1 MNRGV
6 AGTLFLLGSLAGGPI
21 FFLASS
27 FAVVNL
33 LRGLVLFIPAIFDLG
48 DFRFLPNALAA
59 AIALAVMYGIAQ
71 GLFWLGLRTVGSQ
84 GRDFADITRP
94 EGAVAL
100 TEASPE
106 YERSRRWLLV
116 LFTLLVVSV
125 VFAVVI
131 GFWFSRTTDEEL
143 LRLISSGLGEE
154 FVAVALA
161 LGIYMPFTI
170 ATFSM
175 ARVAQELEPV
185 GASLRSTFVL
195 IAWLLP
201 PLILVTWLILQW
213 VNGSLF

>member
-6 AGTLFLLGSLAGGPI
+6 AGALFLLGSLIGGPVL
-21 FFLASS
+21 FLAAS
-27 FAVVNL
+27 FATVNV

-59 AIALAVMYGIAQ
+59 AVSLAVIYGIVQ
-71 GLFWLGLRTVGSQ
+71 GLFWLGLRTVGSK
-84 GRDFADITRP
+84 GRDLADIAKP
-94 EGAVAL
+94 GGALAL
-100 TEASPE
+100 TEVTPE

-131 GFWFSRTTDEEL
+131 GFWFSGTTDEEL
-143 LRLISSGLGEE
+143 LRLISNGLGEE
-154 FVAVALA
+154 FVVVALA
-161 LGIYMPFTI
+161 LGIYMPFAV

-185 GASLRSTFVL
+185 SATLRGPFVTV
-195 IAWLLP
+195 AWLLP
-201 PLILVTWLILQW
+201 PVLVIVWLILQW

>member
-6 AGTLFLLGSLAGGPI
+6 AGALFLLGSLVGGPI
-21 FFLASS
+21 FFVASS

-71 GLFWLGLRTVGSQ
+71 GLFWLGLRTVGSK
-84 GRDFADITRP
+84 GRDLADIARP
-94 EGAVAL
+94 RSTVAL
-100 TEASPE
+100 TEPSPE

-116 LFTLLVVSV
+116 LFTLLVVSIA
-125 VFAVVI
+125 FAVVI
-131 GFWFSRTTDEEL
+131 GFWFNRTTDEDL

-154 FVAVALA
+154 VVVVALA
-161 LGIYMPFTI
+161 LGMYMPFTA

-175 ARVAQELEPV
+175 ARVAQELEPAD
-185 GASLRSTFVL
+185 ASLRSPFVMV
-195 IAWLLP
+195 AWLVP
-201 PLILVTWLILQW
+201 PLILIAWLILQW